1 MVQPPLVKRYY
12 EPPPPTPQSIL
23 ELRAIA
29 FVESQLGERLRED
42 GPILGIEFDPLPPGA
57 FGAPIVTPR
66 PKQTTQAY
74 DGKIYDRHDTKPIKT
89 SAYLPSM
96 EHSFVPASYSGKR
109 KPSIGNAHVSHSQL
123 VSRAPHE
130 YQFLPE
136 QPSVRSDPYEMVSQ
150 SHFYDSPADA
160 PGIKSS
166 PIPSGGTFQ
175 HGNESYPFQGQ
186 ASNASPVPQQGRQSH
201 FYSRGL
207 VEYENISHKNAF
219 ANIGA
224 DAQYGNHSIT
234 GLEIVSSERQML
246 HEDDASRTERKRKNE
261 EARIQKEVEAHEKRI
276 RKELERQDI
285 LRRKREEQMRR
296 EMERHDRE
304 RRKEEDRLLR
314 EKQREEERFQ
324 REQRR
329 EIERRERFMQKESLR
344 AEKRRLKEEH
354 RREKEAARV
363 KAANERAAARRMARE
378 YMELIEDDRLE
389 LMELSALSKSL
400 PSITALDSD
409 SLQQL
414 ELFRDMLIAFP
425 PKSVK
430 MKKPFAIQPW
440 SDSEENV
447 GNLLM
452 VWRFLITFT
461 DVLGLWPFT
470 LDEFIQAFH
479 DYDPRLLGE
488 IHVALL
494 KSIIKDIE
502 DVARTPAIALG
513 ANQNSAANPGGGHPQ
528 IVEGAYAW
536 GFDIRSWQRHLN
548 PLTWTEVLRQ
558 FALSAGFGPQLRKRD
573 IEIPYFRDDNEGN
586 DGEDII
592 STLRNGSAAEN
603 AVALMQV
610 KGFPHLRR
618 SRHRLTP
625 GTVKFAAFHVLSLE
639 GSHGL
644 TILDVAE
651 KIQKSGLRDLTT
663 SKTPE
668 ASIAAALSRDTKLF
682 ERTAPSTY
690 CVRSPYRKD
699 PADAEAIL
707 AAAREKIQI
716 FENGL
721 SESEEAEKDIEDAD
735 DVERDDDSECDGAD
749 DPEVDDVGTVSNSKL
764 ENVCV
769 HDLKV
774 CDAPT
779 CSRNG
784 KGKVLHDEGGETPE
798 NRLGNGEKDFS
809 SPSETPKNH
818 PCIVSQNHEGNVDFE
833 DTEIDESSS
842 GEAWV
847 QGLMEGEYSDLNVEE
862 RLNALVALI
871 GIAIEGNS
879 IRVILE
885 ERLDAA
891 NALKKQMWA
900 EAQLD
905 KRRMK
910 EEYLTKIQYP
920 SFAGGKSETNLMS
933 ASAEGDHKGIELNAS
948 PSLKHEQFTDS
959 QNPTYLNNTPTEKNL
974 LSQELVSPDVLQC
987 QQYGYQA
994 EKSRSQMK
1002 SLISHKA
1009 EEMFVYR
1016 SLPLGQ
1022 DRRRNRYWQ
1031 FVTSAS
1037 RNDPGSGRIFFE
1049 SQQHGYWRL
1058 IDSAEAF
1065 DNLLAALDTRGI
1077 RESHLHSMLQKSETL
1092 FKESVRKNL
1101 QLTNTSKSRT
1111 EVVGVAPSP
1120 DCTAVIDN
1128 PGSAV
1133 CGSSP
1138 IEQSSS
1144 FRIELGRNENE
1155 KLDALRRYQDF
1166 EKWLWKESFN
1176 PSILCAIKYGKKRYP
1191 EVLTTCNVCYE
1202 SYLSED
1208 KHCPSCH
1215 KTFKTFQN
1223 SDGNYNE
1230 HVVRCE
1236 EKRADLK
1243 FHSSEPSLPMRMRM
1257 LKSLLAFMEVSIPPE
1272 ALQSFWTEGYRKSWA
1287 VKLHSSSSA
1296 EDLFQI
1302 LTLLEGAIKRDFLSP
1317 NFETTKELL
1326 SSSKPGNPIDQSGIL
1341 SGSVPVLP
1349 WVPQTTGAIALRLME
1364 LDASIYYIVQQK
1376 LESQKEREGGD
1387 YLKFPSRYTV
1397 KNLHE
1402 PDPTDVPDQLDYH
1415 PQDTWPDL
1423 GMIVPSFGRGR
1434 GSSRGRG
1441 SRRGRGRGSG
1451 RGQRGLSIIGS
1462 EHRRLTTVMGEKTPR
1477 GPSRVGRPR
1486 GRGGRKR
1493 GRRSVRPRPKVVN
1506 KIVIKEPVLPGF
1518 GNVGVLKQNV
1528 IAQPYVEETRRP
1540 MFAEEN
1546 NSASVSS
1553 ESDGDAQMSG
1563 DEYEEREYTGVYHR
1577 RPQEVEVEVE
1587 EEEDDD
1593 DDDDGDEDEEVD
1605 REGDM
1610 DVDGDDYVDP
1620 DAEANGDDDDGMA
1633 SFSSEYSD

>member
-1 MVQPPLVKRYY
+1 MEEAEEVEKKKPTEGTPAAAGGGGGGSGDKAKRKMKTAYQLDLLEKTYAVDTYPSESVRAELSVKLGLTDRQLQMWFCHRRLKDRKTPPTKRPRKDSAASASAAVTADEAAGSGESPFGSDGGGGERGKAIVSRGSNMVSRIGVDVMVQPPLVKRYY

-66 PKQTTQAY
+66 PKQTIQPY

-136 QPSVRSDPYEMVSQ
+136 QPSVRSDAYEMVSQ

-166 PIPSGGTFQ
+166 PIPSGGTFL

-414 ELFRDMLIAFP
+414 ELFRDMLTAFP

-452 VWRFLITFT
+452 
-461 DVLGLWPFT
+461 
-470 LDEFIQAFH
+470 
-479 DYDPRLLGE
+479 DPRLLGE

-528 IVEGAYAW
+528 IVEG
-536 GFDIRSWQRHLN
+536 
-548 PLTWTEVLRQ
+548 
-558 FALSAGFGPQLRKRD
+558 
-573 IEIPYFRDDNEGN
+573 GN

-735 DVERDDDSECDGAD
+735 DVERDDDSECDVAD
-749 DPEVDDVGTVSNSKL
+749 DPEVDDGGTVSNSKL

-809 SPSETPKNH
+809 SPSENPKNH
-818 PCIVSQNHEGNVDFE
+818 PSIVSQNHEGNVDFE

-920 SFAGGKSETNLMS
+920 SIAGGKSETNLMS

-974 LSQELVSPDVLQC
+974 LSQDLVSPDVLQC

-1077 RESHLHSMLQKSETL
+1077 RESHLHSMLQKIETL

-1111 EVVGVAPSP
+1111 EVAVAPSP
-1120 DCTAVIDN
+1120 DCTA
-1128 PGSAV
+1128 
-1133 CGSSP
+1133 
-1138 IEQSSS
+1138 
-1144 FRIELGRNENE
+1144 
-1155 KLDALRRYQDF
+1155 
-1166 EKWLWKESFN
+1166 
-1176 PSILCAIKYGKKRYP
+1176 
-1191 EVLTTCNVCYE
+1191 

-1223 SDGNYNE
+1223 SDGNYNG

-1236 EKRADLK
+1236 EKRTDLK

-1257 LKSLLAFMEVSIPPE
+1257 VKSLLAFMEVSIPPE
-1272 ALQSFWTEGYRKSWA
+1272 ALQSFWTGGYRKSWA

-1341 SGSVPVLP
+1341 SGSVPMLP
-1349 WVPQTTGAIALRLME
+1349 WVPQTTGAVALRLME

-1376 LESQKEREGGD
+1376 LESQKEEGGD

-1402 PDPTDVPDQLDYH
+1402 PDPTDVPDRLDYH

-1441 SRRGRGRGSG
+1441 GRRGRGRGSG

-1518 GNVGVLKQNV
+1518 GNMGVLKQNV
-1528 IAQPYVEETRRP
+1528 IAQPYVKETRRP

-1553 ESDGDAQMSG
+1553 ESDEDAQMSG
-1563 DEYEEREYTGVYHR
+1563 DEYEEREYAGLYL
-1577 RPQEVEVEVE
+1577 VEVMMGVVALHSFIQELGASSFMSKISWV
-1587 EEEDDD
+1587 
-1593 DDDDGDEDEEVD
+1593 G
-1605 REGDM
+1605 GKSC
-1610 DVDGDDYVDP
+1610 DVVKEWFIYGYDVILYRT
-1620 DAEANGDDDDGMA
+1620 AAAALNGMPLWNQTKRWGA
-1633 SFSSEYSD
+1633 VR